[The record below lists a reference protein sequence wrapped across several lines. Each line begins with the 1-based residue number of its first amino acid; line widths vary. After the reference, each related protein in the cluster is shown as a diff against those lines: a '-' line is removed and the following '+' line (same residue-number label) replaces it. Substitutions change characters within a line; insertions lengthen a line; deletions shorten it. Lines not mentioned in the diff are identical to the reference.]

1 MRELE
6 ETLDILQE
14 DTLTPETRFRELPGW
29 DSLASLTTLSVF
41 DEIFSHQVS
50 GEELK
55 NCETLGELISLAP
68 EEKGQ

>member
-14 DTLTPETRFRELPGW
+14 DTLTPETRFRDLPGW

-41 DEIFSHQVS
+41 DEVYSHQVS

-55 NCETLGELISLAP
+55 KCETIGDLLSLAP
-68 EEKGQ
+68 EEKGE